1 MNITEILNGE
11 ILSMTIDEQE
21 NILNEMKEIK
31 IFDLNESQK
40 NNLINY
46 ICEILDKELAMD
58 YLFYILDE
66 EITYPI
72 DDEKIKYLFS
82 DKRMLELK
90 DLMLERLQTDD

>member
-11 ILSMTIDEQE
+11 ILSMTIDEQK

>member
-11 ILSMTIDEQE
+11 ILSMTIDEQK

-40 NNLINY
+40 NNLINC

-90 DLMLERLQTDD
+90 DLMLERLQTYD